1 MTEVVIMAGGKG
13 LRLHALTQRGPQV
26 PKPMLRVGSKP
37 LLETIIDGF
46 AEYGLRRFHIATHY
60 KAELIEGY
68 FGDGSSRGLSIKY
81 IREHEPLGT
90 AGALR
95 FMRKADGPFFVS
107 NADILADI
115 NYADMLDKHNCEA
128 TMALALYQH
137 QIPYGV
143 VECDGNDRVNGIA
156 EKPIKNYLVNAGVY
170 ILPPKAKDMIP
181 AGPYD
186 MPNLLNRLSVG
197 AYAIE
202 GHWYDVGQFADLAAA
217 HINWSLKVA

>member
-1 MTEVVIMAGGKG
+1 MAGGKG
-13 LRLHALTQRGPQV
+13 LRLHALTQKT
-26 PKPMLRVGSKP
+26 PKPMLKVGSKP

-46 AEYGLRRFHIATHY
+46 AEYGFRRFHIATHY
-60 KAELIEGY
+60 KAGLIEDY
-68 FGDGSSRGLSIKY
+68 FGDGSSRGLSIRY
-81 IREHEPLGT
+81 IRENEPLGT

-95 FMRKADGPFFVS
+95 FMPRPSEPFFVS

-115 NYADMLDKHNCEA
+115 NYADMLAKHNAEA

-137 QIPYGV
+137 QVPYGV
-143 VECDGNDRVNGIA
+143 VECDGNDRVSSIA
-156 EKPIKNYLVNAGVY
+156 EKPIRNYLVNAGVY
-170 ILPPKAKDMIP
+170 ILPPKAKDMVP
-181 AGPYD
+181 AGAYD
-186 MPNLLNRLSVG
+186 MPALLNRLTVG